1 MELRQNFWLIVFI
14 SHILSEYL
22 LNESK
27 KVYSTENDDYKVIFS
42 SSKVFA
48 FFSDS
53 YIWRK
58 PMQWYVN
65 FWLGTR
71 CCIVSYINITHDLN
85 INRINIQLIWNNQ
98 IGKPQINGLFIAT
111 LNYSLFHFYFFSVLL
126 SSYYIHA
133 NLLTYRRCWLMKIKL
148 LSALMYLIRL
158 SLMKF
163 QVCYNF
169 VSFLIFK
176 IVIKCRE

>member
-1 MELRQNFWLIVFI
+1 MRV
-14 SHILSEYL
+14 
-22 LNESK
+22 K
-27 KVYSTENDDYKVIFS
+27 KCTAQKKMITKWFFS
-42 SSKVFA
+42 SSKAFA

-176 IVIKCRE
+176 IVIKCCE